1 MKKAIIA
8 ISAAAALMSSAFTTP
23 VMAQK
28 NMDIAT
34 IYKTCGLGGAVFP
47 KDDVLAAVTNLLTT
61 LGALAVT
68 SGLSSP
74 EVCSGSSVKTAAFIY
89 NSHAAL
95 EQDIAAGEG
104 EHLAALGQVSGCS
117 TNGLR
122 SEMVAMPSGET
133 AMKRSENIYRALQ
146 NSCAG

>member
-1 MKKAIIA
+1 MKKTLIA
-8 ISAAAALMSSAFTTP
+8 LSAAAAMMTSTLSTP

-28 NMDIAT
+28 TMDLAT

-47 KDDVLAAVTNLLTT
+47 NDGVIAAVTNLLTT

-74 EVCSGSSVKTAAFIY
+74 DVCSGKSVKTAAFIY

-95 EQDIAAGEG
+95 EQDIAAGQG
-104 EHLAALGQVSGCS
+104 EHLAALGQISGCS
-117 TNGLR
+117 TAGLR
-122 SEMVAMPSGET
+122 TQMVSMPAGET
-133 AMKRSENIYRALQ
+133 AMQRSENLYRALQ
-146 NSCAG
+146 NTCEG

>member
-1 MKKAIIA
+1 MKKTIIA

-23 VMAQK
+23 AMAK
-28 NMDIAT
+28 KEMDLAT

-47 KDDVLAAVTNLLTT
+47 DEGVLAAVTNLLTT

-74 EVCSGSSVKTAAFIY
+74 DVCSGKSVKTAAFIY

-104 EHLAALGQVSGCS
+104 EHLAALGQISGCQ
-117 TNGLR
+117 TAGLR
-122 SEMVAMPSGET
+122 TEMVAMPSGES
-133 AMKRSENIYRALQ
+133 AMQRSENIYRALQ